1 MQTGMFTEIQS
12 DSRKTVLTR
21 VACVAAH
28 AAVLLFLLH
37 APSPMILMPS
47 SLKAG
52 SSDGLVAELY
62 WPKMGSGMT
71 EGSEAATSHL
81 MSQDAAL
88 NWRPAHKADRH
99 EHGQTISTSETKP
112 VDTTA
117 KAGSLPPIGSP
128 FGSQANGLY
137 SGADVR
143 PALPVN
149 SFEPRVD
156 RSELQGVP
164 EGDVVVEITIDE
176 RGDMVEK
183 KVVQSLAQNLD
194 LKVLAALDAWHFE
207 PATKNGLPI
216 ASKQDIYYH
225 FRPE

>member
-1 MQTGMFTEIQS
+1 MFIDLQS
-12 DSRKTVLTR
+12 GDSRSGLLTR
-21 VACVAAH
+21 FLCIAAH
-28 AAVLLFLLH
+28 GGVLLFLLH
-37 APSPMILMPS
+37 APTPVVLMPT

-52 SSDGLVAELY
+52 DSNGLVAELY
-62 WPKMGSGMT
+62 WPKMGSRAT

-81 MSQDAAL
+81 MSQNAAL
-88 NWRPAHKADRH
+88 NWRPPHKADRH
-99 EHGQTISTSETKP
+99 EHGQSISTSETKP
-112 VDTTA
+112 ADTTA

-149 SFEPRVD
+149 AFEPRVD
-156 RSELQGVP
+156 SSELQGVP

-176 RGDMVEK
+176 KGNIVEK
-183 KVVQSLAQNLD
+183 KIVRSLAPNLD
-194 LKVLAALDAWHFE
+194 LKVLAALEAWHFE
-207 PATKNGLPI
+207 PATRNGLAI